1 MVYSIRLEKDN
12 NFSGYLSVKGRVE
25 WKTKSIAV
33 KHAEEFQEKNPEFS
47 YIIEED

>member
-1 MVYSIRLEKDN
+1 MVYSIRLEKEN

-25 WKTKSIAV
+25 WKTKRIAK
-33 KHAEEFQEKNPEFS
+33 KHAREFQEKNPEFS

>member
-12 NFSGYLSVKGRVE
+12 SFAGYLSVKDRAA
-25 WKTKSIAV
+25 WKTKRIAE
-33 KHAEEFQEKNPEFS
+33 KHAREFQEKNPEFS